1 MVVAPADHI
10 IKPTNVFQDAVRYA
24 ARLVQQD
31 SSKIVTFGIRPTY
44 PAEVFGYIERG
55 DQETGEAPFPTFRVT
70 RFREKPNAELAKQFF
85 ESKRFYWNS
94 GIFVWKAK
102 TILNALREFEPLMY
116 DAIHKIADSIL
127 TSRYLDVLQREFT
140 AIKGKSIDF
149 AVMERYENV
158 TVIEAPFDWDDL
170 GNWSALPRLLSLD
183 AHGNAVDGKHIG
195 IATEKTI
202 IKSVDEHLIVTVG
215 MKDCIVVHTP
225 DATLIANRND
235 ESMIKQVVEELEKRQ
250 WLEYL

>member
-1 MVVAPADHI
+1 
-10 IKPTNVFQDAVRYA
+10 
-24 ARLVQQD
+24 
-31 SSKIVTFGIRPTY
+31 
-44 PAEVFGYIERG
+44 
-55 DQETGEAPFPTFRVT
+55 
-70 RFREKPNAELAKQFF
+70 
-85 ESKRFYWNS
+85 
-94 GIFVWKAK
+94 
-102 TILNALREFEPLMY
+102 MY